1 MLLSRE
7 YVYEVVRVD
16 TYRDPLT
23 QFCETWYEEPG
34 ELVVLGFGGVGEV
47 ASRVLV

>member
-1 MLLSRE
+1 M
-7 YVYEVVRVD
+7 YEVVRVD

-23 QFCETWYEEPG
+23 QFRETWYEEPRK
-34 ELVVLGFGGVGEV
+34 LVVLVFDGVGDTSSIA